1 MKENAVFESRLK
13 QPPYSQYHNDLIQKE
28 TVFKN
33 ASQKLAYL
41 YLHSYANAKKIF
53 PSMKSIAIAICS
65 SERNAMRVIEQLE
78 ELKFIEVSREAG
90 KSNNYIL
97 NDYFEVVTN
106 CHQSESPDPRQNVTS
121 DKLSPVTESHPT
133 SDKLSPVEPKPVTIC
148 HPKTSSLKTINKIS
162 LVPSLET
169 INGIVNLLKSLWPN
183 APIDKIVA
191 EMIEEAESEDSK
203 IEVKTPKQFKGLL
216 NSRVERWNATRTTKP
231 AQFKPKAPI
240 RTEHTPEWFV
250 EAENYYAEPKE
261 DDSVKKALIGIK
273 LKLHRGEE
281 LSEEEEM
288 LWEIQNRA

>member
-65 SERNAMRVIEQLE
+65 SERNAMRIIEQLE
-78 ELKFIEVSREAG
+78 EMKFIEVSREAG

-106 CHQSESPDPRQNVTS
+106 CHPSESPDPRQNVTS
-121 DKLSPVTESHPT
+121 DKLSPVTECHPT
-133 SDKLSPVEPKPVTIC
+133 SDKMSPVEPKPVTNC

-162 LVPSLET
+162 LVPSLES
-169 INGIVNLLKSLWPN
+169 INSAKLFCKSLYPN
-183 APIDKIVA
+183 APIDKIAA
-191 EMIEEAESEDSK
+191 EMIEEAKSGE
-203 IEVKTPKQFKGLL
+203 IEVKHPNQFKALL
-216 NSRVERWNATRTTKP
+216 NHRLEKWSSTRATKP
-231 AQFKPKAPI
+231 AQFKPKGPV
-240 RTEHTPEWFV
+240 RTEAIPEWFQ
-250 EAENYYAEPKE
+250 EPSEYYAEPKE
-261 DDSVKKALIGIK
+261 DDSVKKMLIGIK
-273 LKLHRGEE
+273 LKLTRGVE
-281 LSEEEEM
+281 LTEEEEL
-288 LWEIQNRA
+288 LWEIQSQG